1 MKKELTI
8 KANVPS
14 LVKWA
19 GGKKQLLEQFKS
31 LFPEEIG
38 NYFEPF
44 VGGGAVAFFTLKYYK
59 PTRAVLSDINGELV
73 NLYNV
78 VKNKPDELIETL
90 KKLKK
95 LHSEETYYKI
105 RAEDPSL
112 LCEVDMAGRFIYL
125 NKTCFNGLYRVNS
138 KGGFNVPSGKHTNPS
153 VLMEEDLRE
162 VSQLLKNTEI
172 NKADFEEVLKHA
184 KKGDFIYFDPP
195 YYPLNKASFTK
206 YAKGDFLEKEQERLL
221 EVFKELD
228 RRGCLVMLS
237 NSDTDFIKNLYKDFN
252 IHFVRASRMINSKGS
267 DRGKINEI
275 VVTNYGKKDEVSA
288 NI

>member
-1 MKKELTI
+1 MEKKQTREI
-8 KANVPS
+8 EVPR

-19 GGKKQLLEQFKS
+19 GGKKQLLEQFKP
-31 LFPEEIG
+31 LFPEKI
-38 NYFEPF
+38 NRYFEPF
-44 VGGGAVAFFTLKYYK
+44 VGGGAVAFFVLKYYK
-59 PTRAVLSDINGELV
+59 PRQATISDINGELV
-73 NLYNV
+73 NLYIV

-95 LHSEETYYKI
+95 LHSEETFYKI
-105 RAEDPSL
+105 RAEDPKL

-153 VLMEEDLRE
+153 ILMEDDLRE
-162 VSQLLKNTEI
+162 VSQLLKNADI
-172 NKADFEEVLKHA
+172 AKADFEEVLKHA
-184 KKGDFIYFDPP
+184 QKGDFIYFDPP

-206 YAKGDFLEKEQERLL
+206 YAKGDFLEKEQEKLF

-228 RRGCLVMLS
+228 KRGCLVMLS
-237 NSDTDFIKNLYKDFN
+237 NSDTEFIKNLYKDFN

-267 DRGKINEI
+267 ERGKINEI
-275 VVTNYGKKDEVSA
+275 VITNYLNKHGE
-288 NI
+288 